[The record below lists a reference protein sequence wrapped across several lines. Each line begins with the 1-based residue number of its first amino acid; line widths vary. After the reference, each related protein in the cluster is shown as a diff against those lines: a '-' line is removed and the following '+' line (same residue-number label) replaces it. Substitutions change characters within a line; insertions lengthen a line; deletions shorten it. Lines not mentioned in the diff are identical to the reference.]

1 MANSGTN
8 SNGSQ
13 FFVTLNSTS
22 HLNNKHSVFGRVVQG
37 LDVVLAIGAVPVDAG
52 SRPVVPVV
60 MNSVTI
66 LRLGSAANAF
76 SAPSIQPP
84 LPEPRGI
91 RSEIRVVGANRFLLW
106 PTIPNHDY
114 RVVASTDLVRW
125 SFAGIFPGGQVVLNP
140 SLPRLFATV
149 YETNVDL

>member
-1 MANSGTN
+1 
-8 SNGSQ
+8 
-13 FFVTLNSTS
+13 
-22 HLNNKHSVFGRVVQG
+22 VQG
-37 LDVVLAIGAVPVDAG
+37 FDVVEAIGAVPVGAN
-52 SRPVVPVV
+52 SRPIVPVV

-66 LRLGSAANAF
+66 LRIGSAANAF
-76 SAPSIQPP
+76 NAPSIQPP

-91 RSEIRVVGANRFLLW
+91 RSEVRAVGASRLLLW

-114 RVVASTDLVRW
+114 RVVASTDLIRW
-125 SFAGIFPGGQVVLNP
+125 SFAGIFPGGQVGLTP